1 MSPFSQRFAAERFGE
16 PAHERFG
23 RVDLIAGA
31 QLDDEPP
38 PVDAVAPGVLPDDGH
53 VA

>member
-1 MSPFSQRFAAERFGE
+1 MPPFSKRFTAERVGE
-16 PAHERFG
+16 PSDERLG

-38 PVDAVAPGVLPDDGH
+38 PVDAIPPGVLPDDAH